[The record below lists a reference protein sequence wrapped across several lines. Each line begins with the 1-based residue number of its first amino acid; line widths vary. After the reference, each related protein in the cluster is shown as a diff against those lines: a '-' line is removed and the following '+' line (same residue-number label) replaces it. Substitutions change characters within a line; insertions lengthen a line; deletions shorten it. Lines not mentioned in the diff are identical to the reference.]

1 MSTQKTLTNL
11 AQSVSLLMLWKNTAA
26 LDGKRLLV
34 ETRAMARRLP
44 SFQWLAAR
52 GACDGQGS
60 GASSSP
66 AC

>member
-1 MSTQKTLTNL
+1 
-11 AQSVSLLMLWKNTAA
+11 MLWENAAA
-26 LDGKRLLV
+26 LAGERVLV

-60 GASSSP
+60 EPPQAQPVDRHHHSTAG
-66 AC
+66 CCG